1 MLTPR
6 VSVQLLDLKLAA
18 PKGTP
23 GAKLVFAV
31 VRRDLLRKMR
41 DTRWDLVSS
50 PLWRVDAGTA
60 LVDALHSGSALL
72 PTSQKRRASLS
83 R

>member
-6 VSVQLLDLKLAA
+6 VSVQLLDFKLAA

-41 DTRWDLVSS
+41 DTRWDLVS
-50 PLWRVDAGTA
+50 PPPYRV
-60 LVDALHSGSALL
+60 
-72 PTSQKRRASLS
+72 
-83 R
+83 